1 MPTPYKSERAE
12 PGASQHAGETS
23 QRQPNT
29 TATTRAAERIQRRAE
44 RARRRM
50 KRAHSHASKRGVR
63 CLVAVACLG
72 FLLLTF
78 SKVAQADEIRL
89 TNGTVVEADEVWED
103 AQGVW
108 YRRGGI
114 THLLERERVRSV
126 ERRASETGAGGAET
140 KEAGAKTGGK
150 TSGKT
155 EKRSTTKAV
164 LKTVEGDVA
173 SSAGALPTI
182 WIYLIG
188 GARMEV
194 DEATESPEG
203 VWYRRGNLSIF
214 IERARIERV
223 ARELPVEEPEEKLA
237 GSRPARRERFWTTG
251 SRSLDSLIRQ
261 NGAAYGVDPYLVF
274 LVMEQESHFN
284 SRALSPK
291 GARGLM
297 QLMPGTAARF
307 GVRNASDPAQ
317 NIRGGT
323 RYLKELLRRF
333 GGRVDLVLAG
343 YNAGEG
349 AVLKYGH
356 RVPPYRETR
365 AYVRRISARYSERR
379 VSETALTRER
389 AGGMR

>member
-1 MPTPYKSERAE
+1 MQTLYKSERVE
-12 PGASQHAGETS
+12 PDAGRRTSDASRHESDAATAHAV
-23 QRQPNT
+23 
-29 TATTRAAERIQRRAE
+29 ERVQRRTL
-44 RARRRM
+44 RARRRIKQARGAASI
-50 KRAHSHASKRGVR
+50 KRTARSV
-63 CLVAVACLG
+63 VAVVCLG
-72 FLLLTF
+72 FLLLSF
-78 SKVAQADEIRL
+78 EKVAQADEIRL
-89 TNGTVVEADEVWED
+89 TNGMVIEADETWED

-114 THLLERERVRSV
+114 THLLERERVRGV
-126 ERRASETGAGGAET
+126 ERRQS
-140 KEAGAKTGGK
+140 EAGAGRVETKDADEKAGAK
-150 TSGKT
+150 SGAKT
-155 EKRSTTKAV
+155 EKKSRTKAV

-173 SSAGALPTI
+173 SSAQALPTV
-182 WIYLIG
+182 WIYLVG

-194 DEATESPEG
+194 DEATESAEG

-214 IERARIERV
+214 VERVRIERV
-223 ARELPVEEPEEKLA
+223 ERELPVEASEEKVA
-237 GSRPARRERFWTTG
+237 GTRPGRRERFWTTG

-261 NGAAYGVDPYLVF
+261 NGAAYGVDPYLIF

-307 GVRNASDPAQ
+307 GVRNAADPAQ

-323 RYLKELLRRF
+323 RYLKELLKRF

-365 AYVRRISARYSERR
+365 NYVRRISARYSERR